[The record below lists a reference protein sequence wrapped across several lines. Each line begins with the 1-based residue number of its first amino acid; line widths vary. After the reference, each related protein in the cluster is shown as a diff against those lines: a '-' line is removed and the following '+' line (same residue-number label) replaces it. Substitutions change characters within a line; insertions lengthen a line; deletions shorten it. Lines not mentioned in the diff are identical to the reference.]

1 MGATFVAAP
10 AVGPGTGRCR
20 GGFALPRVQT
30 ESNIYRVRHSESDR
44 DREVGREAEKG
55 WDTKKGTVI
64 KIHRQRRRSQ
74 QGQRYRAE
82 RQAEG
87 QIPDRQGKGDGKR
100 VATE

>member
-1 MGATFVAAP
+1 MLSP
-10 AVGPGTGRCR
+10 ESR
-20 GGFALPRVQT
+20 LRVT
-30 ESNIYRVRHSESDR
+30 YRVRHSESDR
-44 DREVGREAEKG
+44 DREVWREAEKG

-100 VATE
+100 VATEQRRGRDADRDPG